1 MSFWRK
7 TMVYLGLGPD
17 EEYDEYAP
25 VIDDRPAPPDPVASR
40 PAPPRPSTS
49 VRPQAPV
56 MSTPPEPNEQP
67 TVRAVPIGE
76 DLSKPRV
83 RAVARRV
90 ESRPM
95 LVEPTVFGHAQE
107 VADHFKQGRAV
118 AMDLADADRD
128 LARRLIDFS
137 SGLCYGLGGQ
147 MQKLGGSIYLVI
159 PTGVE
164 VSESDRAELAD
175 GTFED

>member
-25 VIDDRPAPPDPVASR
+25 VVDDRPAPPEMAAR

-56 MSTPPEPNEQP
+56 LSTPPEPNEQS
-67 TVRAVPIGE
+67 TVRAVPMGE

-83 RAVARRV
+83 RAVPRRV
-90 ESRPM
+90 GARPM
-95 LVEPTVFGHAQE
+95 LVEPTVFAHAQE
-107 VADHFKQGRAV
+107 VADHFKQGRPV

-164 VSESDRAELAD
+164 VSEADRAELAD
-175 GTFED
+175 GSFED